1 MITLEC
7 SEKKIGGRRRGGYPT
22 SVLGYGKISR
32 TTVGTVSHFISY
44 LDLYGINTGLQP
56 VVVIKGI
63 NEGCARQDRC

>member
-1 MITLEC
+1 MITLKC
-7 SEKKIGGRRRGGYPT
+7 SENKIGGRKGGGYPT

-44 LDLYGINTGLQP
+44 LDLYGINTDLNLLWSS
-56 VVVIKGI
+56 KGI